1 MVFHMKHSIRTS
13 ATPIYTAIVDGL
25 ACGEAEGSFLGACA
39 YAMNRMNDGE
49 KLSIIADQFTSLD
62 VRFADYNHVLL
73 LYFRSVMALVR
84 NLMNTPDDD
93 VTTLTN
99 DLVEEQASFRFLH
112 GNKLLLALLGWL
124 KLFLLFHFGELEE
137 AYEWLEKLHG
147 EEMLGVQL
155 YLNPFYFGLIYYQ
168 MARSYPERRRKFL
181 SLARRRG
188 LKKLRRVMDN
198 PNAKP
203 LWLLLKAEDAA
214 TSLSRSS
221 QQVALIEG
229 VFGKATAAASE
240 GGFRHIAALS
250 NERAS
255 LALET
260 YGASES
266 SSSHMK
272 RAIELYVDWEAYAKA
287 EYLEQELNATYSVE
301 GEKATL
307 AKGVTVSSVK
317 VSLPTLEVEF

>member
-1 MVFHMKHSIRTS
+1 
-13 ATPIYTAIVDGL
+13 
-25 ACGEAEGSFLGACA
+25 
-39 YAMNRMNDGE
+39 MNDGE
-49 KLSIIADQFTSLD
+49 KLSIIANEFASLD
-62 VRFADYNHVLL
+62 ERFADYNHVLL
-73 LYFRSVMALVR
+73 LYFRSAMAFVR
-84 NLMNTPDDD
+84 NLMNTPADD

-99 DLVEEQASFRFLH
+99 DLVEEQASFRELREANH
-112 GNKLLLALLGWL
+112 SLLLALVGWL
-124 KLFLLFHFGELEE
+124 KLFLLFHFGKIEE
-137 AYEWLEKLHG
+137 AYEWLGQLHG
-147 EEMLGVQL
+147 QEMLGVQQ
-155 YLNPFYFGLIYYQ
+155 YLNPFYFGLVYYQ
-168 MARSYPERRRKFL
+168 MARSYPELRRKFL

-221 QQVALIEG
+221 QQVALIEEL
-229 VFGKATAAASE
+229 FGKATAAASE